1 MADKWSVR
9 TTLAEQ
15 EAQVQDGAQPSI
27 TKGHLYGLDD
37 GILACL
43 DAKTGER
50 KWKGGRYGHGQLLLR
65 NNVLVIQAESGDL
78 VLVAADPTAHKE
90 LAKVP
95 MLPGGKTW
103 NAPALAG
110 NLLLLRN
117 HFEAVLLELATDK

>member
-1 MADKWSVR
+1 MGSCVYH
-9 TTLAEQ
+9 
-15 EAQVQDGAQPSI
+15 DGY
-27 TKGHLYGLDD
+27 LYGLDD

-43 DAKTGER
+43 DARTGER

-65 NNVLVIQAESGDL
+65 HNTLVIQAESGDL
-78 VLVAADPTAHKE
+78 VLVAAEPHANKE
-90 LAKVP
+90 LAKLP

-117 HFEAVLLELATDK
+117 HFEAVLLELATE